1 MKNLKIHK
9 YKLIKT
15 YPTSPELG
23 TILTFYEHQKVRYT
37 MEGICRSYPEFW
49 KDVNNG
55 DVEEEV
61 DRIFDESLYSIREG
75 IGGEKEYELDTRLCK
90 KRIVEYIKQMLN
102 ENQNT
107 VS

>member
-61 DRIFDESLYSIREG
+61 DRI
-75 IGGEKEYELDTRLCK
+75 
-90 KRIVEYIKQMLN
+90 RIVEYIKQLIN

-107 VS
+107 IS

>member
-37 MEGICRSYPEFW
+37 MEGITNNPEFW
-49 KDVNNG
+49 KDVSNG

-61 DRIFDESLYSIREG
+61 NKIFQDCTEQYHYSNTDWDE
-75 IGGEKEYELDTRLCK
+75 ELNIPVCK
-90 KRIVEYIKQMLN
+90 KKIVEYIKQLLN
-102 ENQNT
+102 EKI
-107 VS
+107 SDL

>member
-37 MEGICRSYPEFW
+37 MEGICRSQPEFW

-61 DRIFDESLYSIREG
+61 DRIFDESLYCLRDE
-75 IGGEKEYELDTRLCK
+75 EYELDTKLCK
-90 KRIVEYIKQMLN
+90 KRIVEYIKQLIN

-107 VS
+107 IS